1 MTSHQILLDIQSR
14 MLIILKEELPPE
26 LSYHSYEHTLD
37 VLHATEQIAKGENVS
52 LDEMLLLKTAAVFH
66 DMGYIH
72 SRVNHEQ
79 KSCMIARKILASEGI
94 PEGAIE
100 KICELILATQVP
112 QNPKDLLGQIICDAD
127 LDYLGRDDY
136 FPISQNVFTE
146 FKYFGILKD
155 AQEWKKMQIKF
166 LESHQY
172 FTKTANSLRNV
183 KKEENLLKIKNNNF

>member
-14 MLIILKEELPPE
+14 MLDILKQELPPE

-37 VLHATEQIAKGENVS
+37 VLHAAEQIAKGENVS

-72 SRVNHEQ
+72 SRENHEQ
-79 KSCMIARKILASEGI
+79 KSCSIARKILSSEGI
-94 PEGAIE
+94 KAEAIE

-112 QNPKDLLGQIICDAD
+112 QKPKDKLGQIICDAD

-136 FPISQNVFTE
+136 FPISQNVFKE
-146 FKYFGILKD
+146 FKYFGLLND
-155 AQEWKKMQIKF
+155 ENEWKKMQIKF
-166 LESHQY
+166 LESHKY
-172 FTKTANSLRNV
+172 FTKTANNLRNS
-183 KKEENLLKIKNNNF
+183 KKEENLIKIKNNDF